1 MEKINQDRI
10 KDNRK
15 NKFVVNINVAYKIY
29 VNIKQVSTITSSSQ
43 KILM

>member
-15 NKFVVNINVAYKIY
+15 NKFVVNINVAYEIY